1 MKKKKKT
8 KTPQTEEGR
17 KQKCSR
23 KGTQRPWHNRNGSK
37 RLATSRGCSGKFFT
51 KYGLACSLDLVLGRL
66 MNLGYIVVLDEDGD
80 WSRLDYTKEIRGNEI
95 VLQIIL
101 SESFAEKEGR
111 ETGWTRTECQE
122 RRQLPVNLCRM

>member
-1 MKKKKKT
+1 M
-8 KTPQTEEGR
+8 
-17 KQKCSR
+17 
-23 KGTQRPWHNRNGSK
+23 
-37 RLATSRGCSGKFFT
+37 
-51 KYGLACSLDLVLGRL
+51 VLGRL
-66 MNLGYIVVLDEDGD
+66 MNLGYIVVLNEDGD
-80 WSRLDYTKEIRGNEI
+80 WSRLDYTNEIRGNEI